1 MKWTL
6 PIASYLGLL
15 VTATVA
21 TAQVDDPRGETA
33 RSRSITLGNGVAL
46 EMVWIPPGTFT
57 MGSPESEQ
65 GRDNDEKE
73 HRVTLTKG
81 FWMGKFE
88 VTQEQWQA
96 VMGNNPSEFKG
107 AKLPVEQV
115 SWDDCQSFLQNLNR
129 VSGIGRRVSLGQFR
143 LPTEAEWEYACRAGR
158 TVPYAGDL
166 AVMGWYDKI
175 SESKTHP
182 GGQKQP
188 NAWGL
193 YDMHGNVWEWCQDRG
208 GDYPGCAVTDPEGA
222 LSGSF
227 RVFRGGSWD
236 FTAVG
241 CRSANRLRY
250 VPIYRYDDLG
260 VRVVLAPAP

>member
-1 MKWTL
+1 MKRTL
-6 PIASYLGLL
+6 SLDAYLGLL
-15 VTATVA
+15 VTACVA
-21 TAQVDDPRGETA
+21 TAQGDAPRGETA
-33 RSRSITLGNGVAL
+33 LSRSIALANGVTL

-57 MGSPESEQ
+57 MGSPEREQ

-81 FWMGKFE
+81 FWMGRYE

-96 VMGNNPSEFKG
+96 VMGSNPSEFKG
-107 AKLPVEQV
+107 AKHPVEQI
-115 SWDDCQSFLQNLNR
+115 SWDDCQTFVKKLNERLQTADSR
-129 VSGIGRRVSLGQFR
+129 QQTFR
-143 LPTEAEWEYACRAGR
+143 LPTEAEWEYACRAG
-158 TVPYAGDL
+158 TTEPYAGDL
-166 AVMGWYDKI
+166 DAMGWYDKI

-182 GGQKQP
+182 VGRKQP
-188 NAWGL
+188 NDWGL

-208 GDYPGCAVTDPEGA
+208 GDYPEGPVTDPQGA
-222 LSGSF
+222 PSGSF

-236 FTAVG
+236 FIATG

-250 VPIYRYDDLG
+250 VPVYRYDDLG